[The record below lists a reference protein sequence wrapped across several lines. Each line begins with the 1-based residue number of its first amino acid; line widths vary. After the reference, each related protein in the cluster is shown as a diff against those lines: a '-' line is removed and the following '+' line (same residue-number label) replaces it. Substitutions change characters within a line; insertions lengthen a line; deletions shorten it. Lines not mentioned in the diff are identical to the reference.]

1 MNGVASRSEGLAHP
15 REPLL
20 WLALAA
26 ALSPT
31 LLDFVRH
38 VAVEP
43 WARPFLLV
51 GTLGLAAAWSDP
63 RRAGRRPLGFLLVA
77 AGVAL
82 ALVTVGGGMTRLGRP
97 GLPLAIVGMALALGR
112 PVLPIALLACWA
124 VPPPK
129 ALLTALSPGLES
141 ALAWA
146 AVGVTR
152 SLGGTASFVKD
163 DLLLNDASLLLDAPD
178 GGLPLALALGGLAWW
193 SVARHAG
200 GTRECAAA
208 ALRLAPWGLVAQAVL
223 LCFAMATLAAA
234 RTGAGARAL
243 LDHGAWAAIAL
254 ALLVTARRAART
266 ARALPLR
273 TVAEAR
279 R

>member
-1 MNGVASRSEGLAHP
+1 MLERLETVVSEAALAPGRASV

-31 LLDFVRH
+31 LLDFVEH
-38 VAVEP
+38 AAQEP

-51 GTLGLAAAWSDP
+51 GVLGLASAWRNP
-63 RRAGRRPLGFLLVA
+63 RRARPRPFGWLLVA
-77 AGVAL
+77 AGVGFAL
-82 ALVTVGGGMTRLGRP
+82 LTVGGGMTRLGRP

-178 GGLPLALALGGLAWW
+178 GGLPWRSRSAGSPGGA
-193 SVARHAG
+193 SR
-200 GTRECAAA
+200 
-208 ALRLAPWGLVAQAVL
+208 
-223 LCFAMATLAAA
+223 ATLEGHASVRRPPCGSRPGGSSRRRCSCASRWQRLPPPA
-234 RTGAGARAL
+234 RVRARAPSWTT
-243 LDHGAWAAIAL
+243 GRG
-254 ALLVTARRAART
+254 RRS
-266 ARALPLR
+266 LSPSW
-273 TVAEAR
+273 
-279 R
+279 